1 VNRPSRREILKYLGS
16 LALSSAPGLAIFP
29 TNSLGRASGPS
40 RTVIVGGGFGGATCA
55 KYLRKYDQD
64 MSITL
69 IEPKAKYISC
79 LFSNTVLAGMN
90 PMEFI
95 THGYDKLVS
104 NYNIQLVRNLVSS
117 LAPDQKQV
125 TLADGEKVAYDYLV
139 LSPGIDFIW
148 DQIEGYDEEISNLI
162 PHAWQAGKQTRIL
175 RDQLESMQDGGVVI
189 IGTPTGQFRAPP
201 APYER
206 ASMIAY
212 YLKSQKPK
220 SKILLLD
227 SNTDFD
233 SRLLFTQAW
242 ENLYPGMIEWVG
254 NSAIAKLEAQKKVVM
269 TASGDRHSGDVINI
283 IPPQR
288 AGTIA
293 QQSGFTDD
301 SGWCPVNQKTFESLK
316 MADIHVIGDS
326 CIAGELSKAASAANT
341 QAKACAAAIIAKTSG
356 QEMPDPVFMDIFY
369 GLIAKH
375 YAISDI
381 GFYQL
386 VEEKIK
392 KVSGGLSSKH
402 ASDVVRHREMVYAE
416 SWYQSITSDTFSN

>member
-1 VNRPSRREILKYLGS
+1 
-16 LALSSAPGLAIFP
+16 LALSSAPALTVFP
-29 TNSLGRASGPS
+29 TTTLARTADHA
-40 RTVIVGGGFGGATCA
+40 RTVIVGGGFGGAACA
-55 KYLRKYDQD
+55 KYLRRYDRD

-69 IEPKAKYISC
+69 IEPKEEYITC

-90 PMEFI
+90 SMKFI
-95 THGYDKLVS
+95 THGYNGLVS
-104 NYNIQLVRNLVSS
+104 GHNIQLVRNLVSS
-117 LAPDQKQV
+117 VIPNQKQV
-125 TLADGEKVAYDYLV
+125 ALSSGEKVAYDYLV

-148 DQIEGYDEEISNLI
+148 DQIEGYDEETSNLV
-162 PHAWQAGKQTRIL
+162 PHAWRAGKQTRIL
-175 RDQLESMQDGGVVI
+175 RNQLESMQDGGVVL
-189 IGTPTGQFRAPP
+189 IGTPSGQFRAPP

-212 YLKSQKPK
+212 YLKNHKPR

-227 SNTDFD
+227 SSSDFA

-254 NSAIAKLEAQKKVVM
+254 NSTIAKLDVQSSAVM
-269 TASGDRHSGDVINI
+269 TTGGDRYSGDVINI

-288 AGTIA
+288 AGIIA
-293 QQSGFTDD
+293 QQLELTDN

-316 MADIHVIGDS
+316 MGDVFIIGDS

-341 QAKACAAAIIAKTSG
+341 QAKACAAAIFARISG

-375 YAISDI
+375 YAISDV

-386 VEEKIK
+386 VEDKIK
-392 KVSGGLSSKH
+392 RVSGGLSSKH

-416 SWYQSITSDTFSN
+416 AWYHSITTDTFSN